1 MRLQTKEPPEE
12 VSLLIH
18 IGSCLQSPLIPLAV
32 TTSNTNLQ
40 WVTPQLRFIE
50 QLLCQ
55 ITGINFLLILKDSGR
70 FLGLLPGKIYS
81 MTGKLYLKYYSSIS
95 DKSAQ
100 NYNAQLAS
108 ELAKSKRGTRS
119 IHYYEAL
126 AKVQHYLT

>member
-1 MRLQTKEPPEE
+1 
-12 VSLLIH
+12 
-18 IGSCLQSPLIPLAV
+18 
-32 TTSNTNLQ
+32 
-40 WVTPQLRFIE
+40 VTPQLRFIE